1 MLNHPQKFIKRSS
14 NKKKKE
20 NYDYNDALYGIFCWF
35 KSDAEYDSEMLP
47 GRQAFLNYQFEALNH
62 QRDVIN
68 ILDTFYSVKDQV
80 TVIERKIEKEF

>member
-1 MLNHPQKFIKRSS
+1 
-14 NKKKKE
+14 
-20 NYDYNDALYGIFCWF
+20 
-35 KSDAEYDSEMLP
+35 MLP

-80 TVIERKIEKEF
+80 TVIEQKIEKEF